1 MTRSHLHRAVPALAL
16 GLLCLTAAAAPP
28 SPTGSRELDPSIA
41 DRLPRPEVS
50 ELRRVCAQPFENR
63 GTFVMG
69 ANVTGA
75 GASSDFVPENR
86 YLEIRQVRA
95 TLRGPGLSAGDLSAS
110 VSGDSGWYDMRLSHN
125 AIVWTAAADGPL
137 YADRG
142 SRIKFVAY
150 RNSGSDR
157 AVTGDY
163 VMRGCLLD
171 RLPQLITRPD
181 LDVPRLPKKRLTPRE
196 PVEMTPLRRP
206 AVRTGS

>member
-1 MTRSHLHRAVPALAL
+1 MTRSRLRHAVPAFAL
-16 GLLCLTAAAAPP
+16 GVLCLTAAAAPP
-28 SPTGSRELDPSIA
+28 PTGSRERDPDIA
-41 DRLPRPEVS
+41 DRLPRPEVPA
-50 ELRRVCAQPFENR
+50 LRRVCAQPFENR

-75 GASSDFVPENR
+75 GASSAFVPENR

-110 VSGDSGWYDMRLSHN
+110 VSGDSGWYDMRLSNN
-125 AIVWTAAADGPL
+125 AIIWTAAADGPL

-171 RLPQLITRPD
+171 RLPQLVTRPD
-181 LDVPRLPKKRLTPRE
+181 IDVPRLPKKRLTPRE

-206 AVRTGS
+206 ALRTGG

>member
-1 MTRSHLHRAVPALAL
+1 MTRSHMQRAVPALAL
-16 GLLCLTAAAAPP
+16 GLLCLTTAAAPP
-28 SPTGSRELDPSIA
+28 PTGSRELDPDIA
-41 DRLPRPEVS
+41 DRLPRPDVS
-50 ELRRVCAQPFENR
+50 ELRRACAQPFENR

-75 GASSDFVPENR
+75 GASSDFVPETR

-110 VSGDSGWYDMRLSHN
+110 VSGDSGWYDMRLSNN
-125 AIVWTAAADGPL
+125 AILWTAAADGAL

-150 RNSGSDR
+150 RSSGSDR

-181 LDVPRLPKKRLTPRE
+181 IDVPRLPKKRLTPRE

-206 AVRTGS
+206 VVRTGS